1 MTDQPPWEYFQVK
14 HQMILLSILRQKRDS
29 GYLETNWSRNGNF
42 FSNQKFSTARI
53 TRTSGDVGALQGV
66 VQSVVSGDT
75 ETKETKRRGIFFSMF
90 FLKEKKMQK
99 DLHELCLLWTA
110 LSVSNEDTMLML
122 SDQTKYCFLKNSI
135 AWLCKSRP
143 RFNENLFY
151 FIGYYFPP
159 RRVLRRLA
167 QYFLGNYPLTT
178 TQFEE

>member
-1 MTDQPPWEYFQVK
+1 
-14 HQMILLSILRQKRDS
+14 MILLSILRQKRDS

-99 DLHELCLLWTA
+99 DLHELCLL
-110 LSVSNEDTMLML
+110 
-122 SDQTKYCFLKNSI
+122 
-135 AWLCKSRP
+135 
-143 RFNENLFY
+143 
-151 FIGYYFPP
+151 
-159 RRVLRRLA
+159 
-167 QYFLGNYPLTT
+167 
-178 TQFEE
+178 